1 MGDQTIWSPFLTIFA
16 KMKGFSKLS
25 SYIVGLVFL
34 LSSFAKASDSGY
46 FASILLQYGSLYVQF
61 LAPIIILTEAFL
73 GLLLFFFPKTRMFSV
88 FSLIFL
94 FIVTAGYAYGVV
106 FKGIEDC
113 GCFGR
118 LKFLSSSPIIVF
130 ARNAVL
136 IVLLLISI
144 KFNTN
149 SSIENFKTWLIISI
163 IIVTVSFFA
172 GFSYNINPI
181 KKKSLPQLSN
191 SGLQRFIETSPDST
205 YFVFLFSY
213 KCPRCL
219 NSIANLN
226 KYEEDG
232 IADKVYGLS
241 TVGDGDEKYVET
253 FNKNFNLSFEIVNC
267 SKELFNVTS
276 DFPTS
281 YLIKNNQIVMMMKGE
296 LPCSYVLK
304 SSLDKKK

>member
-1 MGDQTIWSPFLTIFA
+1 
-16 KMKGFSKLS
+16 MKGFLKIS
-25 SYIVGLVFL
+25 SYIVGIVFL

-46 FASILLQYGSLYVQF
+46 FASILSQYGSPFMQF
-61 LAPIIILTEAFL
+61 LAPIIILAEAFL
-73 GLLLFFFPKTRMFSV
+73 GLLLLFFPKTRMFSI

-94 FIVTAGYAYGVV
+94 LVVIAGYAYGIV

-113 GCFGR
+113 GCFGH

-130 ARNAVL
+130 ARNVVL
-136 IVLLLISI
+136 VILLLISI
-144 KFNTN
+144 KYNSN
-149 SSIENFKTWLIISI
+149 SSIENYKTWFIISI
-163 IIVTVSFFA
+163 VLVIISFFA
-172 GFSYNINPI
+172 GFSYNVTPI
-181 KKKSLPQLSN
+181 KKKSLPQLVD

-241 TVGDGDEKYVET
+241 TVIDGDEKYVET
-253 FNKNFNLSFEIVNC
+253 FNKNFSHSFEIINC

-281 YLIKNNQIVMMMKGE
+281 YLIKNNQIVLMMKGE

-304 SSLDKKK
+304 SSLDKMK

>member
-1 MGDQTIWSPFLTIFA
+1 
-16 KMKGFSKLS
+16 MKGFSKLS
-25 SYIVGLVFL
+25 SCIVGFIFL
-34 LSSFAKASDSGY
+34 LSSFAKAADSSY
-46 FASILLQYGSLYVQF
+46 FASILFQYGSPFMQF

-73 GLLLFFFPKTRMFSV
+73 GLLLVFFPKTRTFPI
-88 FSLIFL
+88 FSLVFL
-94 FIVTAGYAYGVV
+94 FIVTVGYAYGIV

-113 GCFGR
+113 GCFGH

-130 ARNAVL
+130 ARNTVL

-144 KFNTN
+144 KYNSN
-149 SSIENFKTWLIISI
+149 SSIENYKTWFIISI
-163 IIVTVSFFA
+163 VITIISFFA
-172 GFSYNINPI
+172 GFSYNITPV
-181 KKKSLPQLSN
+181 KKKSLPELAD
-191 SGLQRFIETSPDST
+191 SGLQHFIETSSDST

-226 KYEEDG
+226 NYEGDG

-241 TVGDGDEKYVET
+241 IVSDGDENYVEK
-253 FNKNFNLSFEIVNC
+253 FNKNFSPNFEIINC
-267 SKELFNVTS
+267 SKELYKVTS

-281 YLIKNNQIVMMMKGE
+281 YLIKNNQIVLVMKGE

-304 SSLDKKK
+304 SSLDKMK

>member
-1 MGDQTIWSPFLTIFA
+1 MT
-16 KMKGFSKLS
+16 GFSKIS
-25 SYIVGLVFL
+25 SYIVGIVFL

-46 FASILLQYGSLYVQF
+46 FASILSQYGSPFMQF

-73 GLLLFFFPKTRMFSV
+73 GLLLFFFPKTRMISIS
-88 FSLIFL
+88 SLTFL
-94 FIVTAGYAYGVV
+94 LVVTVGYAYGVI

-113 GCFGR
+113 GCFGH
-118 LKFLSSSPIIVF
+118 LKFLSSFPIIVF
-130 ARNAVL
+130 TRNAVL
-136 IVLLLISI
+136 LVLLLLSI
-144 KFNTN
+144 KYNDN
-149 SSIENFKTWLIISI
+149 SSIENYKTWLIISTVI
-163 IIVTVSFFA
+163 IIVSFFA
-172 GFSYNINPI
+172 GFSYKIIPI
-181 KKKSLPQLSN
+181 KKKSLPQLVD

-226 KYEEDG
+226 KYEEDS

-241 TVGDGDEKYVET
+241 AVSDGDEKYVES
-253 FNKNFNLSFEIVNC
+253 FNKNFNPSFEIINC
-267 SKELFNVTS
+267 SKELFKVTS

-281 YLIKNNQIVMMMKGE
+281 YLIKNNQIVLVIKGE

-304 SSLDKKK
+304 SSLDKKKYF

>member
-1 MGDQTIWSPFLTIFA
+1 
-16 KMKGFSKLS
+16 MKGFSKLS

-130 ARNAVL
+130 ARNTVL

-172 GFSYNINPI
+172 GLSYNINPI
-181 KKKSLPQLSN
+181 KKKSLPQLSDC
-191 SGLQRFIETSPDST
+191 GLQRFIETSPDST

-241 TVGDGDEKYVET
+241 IVGDGDEKYVET
-253 FNKNFNLSFEIVNC
+253 FNKNFNPSFEIVNC